1 MLVKDIIDTDIV
13 NYKDISMF
21 IIFPY
26 CTFKCGKELCQNSK
40 VALMPNINISID
52 SIIKRYISNPM
63 SKAIVCGGLEPF
75 DSWDDLYQLIT
86 KFRNNNIKDVIVI
99 YTGYTIE
106 EINDKGYIE
115 ELKKYSNII
124 IKFGR
129 FIPNQPHYYDDLL
142 GVELTSSNQYSM
154 RIS

>member
-1 MLVKDIIDTDIV
+1 MLIKDIVDTDIV

-26 CTFKCGKELCQNSK
+26 CTFKCSKELCQNSK
-40 VALMPNINISID
+40 VALMPNIDISID

-75 DSWDDLYQLIT
+75 DSWNDLCQLVT

-99 YTGYTIE
+99 YTGYTAE
-106 EINDKGYIE
+106 EINNKGYIE
-115 ELKKYSNII
+115 KLKKYPNII

-142 GVELTSSNQYSM
+142 GVELTSSNQYSI